1 MLKKPSLYFKSHG
14 KGFTLIELL
23 VVIAILGLIASIAVT
38 ALNAARLRSRDS
50 RRLGDMENMRKIF
63 GVLLSNNDSY
73 IVTCTNNQISTC
85 NFSGATT
92 ATNIKDPVNSTTAC
106 TGNNA
111 TQCNYAFWNIPSG
124 KGMHYLVF
132 FRVEGATNIGN
143 TTAANCYITEKGI
156 YCASNVSFATCTGS
170 AVGNASWAY
179 CKGYDF
185 DDSGTIA
192 AAEQTAYSN

>member
-1 MLKKPSLYFKSHG
+1 MLKKPSLYFKSRD

-85 NFSGATT
+85 NFAEPQQRQILKIQLT
-92 ATNIKDPVNSTTAC
+92 AQRLVLVITQR
-106 TGNNA
+106 NA
-111 TQCNYAFWNIPSG
+111 TMLFGIFR
-124 KGMHYLVF
+124 LVK
-132 FRVEGATNIGN
+132 VCI
-143 TTAANCYITEKGI
+143 I
-156 YCASNVSFATCTGS
+156 
-170 AVGNASWAY
+170 
-179 CKGYDF
+179 
-185 DDSGTIA
+185 
-192 AAEQTAYSN
+192 